1 MVELQP
7 RRKGGDGQRR
17 QPRHRRGDRARVR
30 RAGRDR
36 DRLVAQAGGAR
47 RRRRVD
53 PRPAGGIAHA
63 IACHSGKADEIERF
77 FARVEA
83 EFGRLDV
90 HVNNA
95 AINPYFGPVIDT
107 PLAAFDKTLEVDL
120 RGYFLMTQAAARLMA
135 KNGGGS
141 IINIGSV
148 SGIIPGVNEGTY
160 AICKAGVIAMTRS
173 FAKEMGKQH
182 VRVNCIAPG
191 PVETQFAGGA
201 VRESRQPRPHA
212 APHPARLSRTARGHR
227 RRRRLLRRPTPR
239 ATPPAPCSPSTAG
252 SRREAAASTASHT
265 ARIRDARVTRALLAI
280 APRSTPPRS
289 S

>member
-1 MVELQP
+1 VVSFSLEG
-7 RRKGGDGQRR
+7 RVATVNGASRGIGEAIARTFAEHGATVIVSSRKQD
-17 QPRHRRGDRARVR
+17 ALERVADSIR
-30 RAGRDR
+30 N
-36 DRLVAQAGGAR
+36 AGGK
-47 RRRRVD
+47 
-53 PRPAGGIAHA
+53 AHA
-63 IACHSGKADEIERF
+63 IACHSGRAEEIERF
-77 FARVEA
+77 FARIGD

-120 RGYFLMTQAAARLMA
+120 RGYFLMTQAAARLMTR
-135 KNGGGS
+135 NGGGS

-191 PVETQFAGGA
+191 PVETQFASVLFEDPENRARMTRRIPLGHHGTPDDIAGAALYFASDAARYTTGA
-201 VRESRQPRPHA
+201 V
-212 APHPARLSRTARGHR
+212 LTIDGGITA
-227 RRRRLLRRPTPR
+227 
-239 ATPPAPCSPSTAG
+239 
-252 SRREAAASTASHT
+252 
-265 ARIRDARVTRALLAI
+265 
-280 APRSTPPRS
+280 
-289 S
+289 

>member
-1 MVELQP
+1 MVSFSLEGKVATVNGASRGIGEAIARAFADQGATVIVSS
-7 RRKGGDGQRR
+7 RKQEALDRVAESI
-17 QPRHRRGDRARVR
+17 RGDSAAR
-30 RAGRDR
+30 
-36 DRLVAQAGGAR
+36 GGT
-47 RRRRVD
+47 
-53 PRPAGGIAHA
+53 AHA

-83 EFGRLDV
+83 EFGRLDI

-95 AINPYFGPVIDT
+95 AINPYYGPVIDT

-191 PVETQFAGGA
+191 PVET
-201 VRESRQPRPHA
+201 
-212 APHPARLSRTARGHR
+212 APP
-227 RRRRLLRRPTPR
+227 
-239 ATPPAPCSPSTAG
+239 ATPP
-252 SRREAAASTASHT
+252 R
-265 ARIRDARVTRALLAI
+265 
-280 APRSTPPRS
+280 
-289 S
+289 